1 MRVFNTVTTVAAH
14 IVESI
19 RVTPSV
25 PFGARGTSSK
35 RGGRVESG
43 KGKPPPNGPKRTPTF
58 PTGNDAK
65 VRTRRVYNRPLSSRA
80 ATCAAAFVDLARD
93 WSRDHFLTV
102 DLAQEKSLFNRLP
115 SHWFR
120 KQRLK
125 SAMKTVRRAAA

>member
-93 WSRDHFLTV
+93 WSPTT
-102 DLAQEKSLFNRLP
+102 S
-115 SHWFR
+115 
-120 KQRLK
+120 
-125 SAMKTVRRAAA
+125 